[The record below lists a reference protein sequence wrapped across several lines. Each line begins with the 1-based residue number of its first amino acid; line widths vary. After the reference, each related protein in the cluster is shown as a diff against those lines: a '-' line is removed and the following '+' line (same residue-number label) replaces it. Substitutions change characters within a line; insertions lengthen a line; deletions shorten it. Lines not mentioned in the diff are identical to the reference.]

1 MNAIL
6 KSLRNRLP
14 AWARPDHPIAV
25 REMDRLPYLS
35 FHRRSPA
42 GRILVGL
49 MVLVTPCALFFGNIP
64 IQIILLPLSFLTL
77 NWSAPLLGQERRDG
91 TWDSLRLTPYSTQ
104 EIVLA
109 KLSAAGRRLGGLLG
123 VLEVGQIASLMAVGL
138 YILMFNARSGY
149 RVFSGAWVQHPAFT
163 GAEQGAIVA
172 AGVGLVG
179 VSLLIPFL
187 DFALT
192 IVLGALASTW
202 TERHESTVI
211 WAILLRA
218 VLLVAF
224 LASGAILIQLAT
236 GEQVN
241 PLMIFGGA
249 LMGGPIGWTFLGI
262 YDWPWAALATALALL
277 MAEVLALLVALRLT
291 IWRAE
296 RL

>member
-1 MNAIL
+1 VNAIL

-64 IQIILLPLSFLTL
+64 IQIILLPLSFLAL

-91 TWDSLRLTPYSTQ
+91 TWDSLRLTPYATQ

-109 KLSAAGRRLGGLLG
+109 KLTAAARRLGGLLG
-123 VLEVGQIASLMAVGL
+123 VLEVGQVASLIAVGL
-138 YILMFNARSGY
+138 FFLMFNPQTGY
-149 RVFSGAWVQHPAFT
+149 RVFSGMWVERPPFSP
-163 GAEQGAIVA
+163 AEQGSTVVA
-172 AGVGLVG
+172 GAGLVA
-179 VSLLIPFL
+179 VSLLIPAL

-202 TERHESTVI
+202 AERHESTVI

-218 VLLVAF
+218 GLLVMF
-224 LASGAILIQLAT
+224 LASGAILIQFTT
-236 GEQVN
+236 GEEVN
-241 PLMIFGGA
+241 AIMILGGA
-249 LMGGPIGWTFLGI
+249 LLGGPIGWTFLGI

-277 MAEVLALLVALRLT
+277 LVEVLALLLALRLT
-291 IWRAE
+291 IGRAE